1 MAIAVPYIGHTNGLI
16 QDLVSASEKS
26 QLELKIILHIFCQV
40 LAEDSST
47 NRMNES
53 LRLFK
58 EVNIIVIFETRYF
71 QIVFWHLS
79 INTFILHI
87 GKCFN
92 LAYIN
97 KKLVYIQMCH
107 SPYFVNSAMILFLNK
122 KDRFA
127 EKLGRSP
134 LKNYFPNYNGIDDFK
149 EASKYIWG
157 LFMECRGE
165 KVHKK
170 INYLFNNLWL
180 IQILLNSRIR
190 ITTLLKHLYWYYTL
204 Q

>member
-1 MAIAVPYIGHTNGLI
+1 
-16 QDLVSASEKS
+16 
-26 QLELKIILHIFCQV
+26 
-40 LAEDSST
+40 
-47 NRMNES
+47 
-53 LRLFK
+53 
-58 EVNIIVIFETRYF
+58 
-71 QIVFWHLS
+71 
-79 INTFILHI
+79 
-87 GKCFN
+87 
-92 LAYIN
+92 
-97 KKLVYIQMCH
+97 MCH

-170 INYLFNNLWL
+170 KKLFNTLDIFNNLLL
-180 IQILLNSRIR
+180 IQIFLNSRIR
-190 ITTLLKHLYWYYTL
+190 ISTLLKHFYWYYTL
-204 Q
+204 QQ